1 MHANKPYL
9 GIDGGGT
16 KTMFTLM
23 DAEGAVLAQKQ
34 YGTAS
39 YKEIGLR
46 GVADMIR
53 GGIAALPEKPG
64 HVCIGMPMFGEN
76 AAFEAAIQ
84 KEFPNYLIVNDSEVG
99 WAGSLGIEPGINI
112 VAGTGSIA
120 FGKNADGA
128 RARCGG
134 WTELFS
140 DEGSGYWLGR
150 RTVELFTKQ
159 ADFRIER
166 GALYEITREFFN
178 SHDDFEI
185 ITKIEDEYQPH
196 RDKVASLQM
205 LLLKAAS
212 AGDVSAAGMYADAAR
227 ELAEIVKGAWRQLG
241 KPAGCKVSWSGGVF
255 KAGDFLTR
263 PFRDALAGFEIVA
276 PLYPPDIGAVLL
288 AAESAG
294 PGCAKKLL
302 EKLGARAQLG

>member
-1 MHANKPYL
+1 MRANDTYL

-16 KTMFTLM
+16 KTLFTLM
-23 DAEGAVLAQKQ
+23 DAEGKILAQNK

-39 YKEIGLR
+39 FKEIGLQ

-53 GGIAALPEKPG
+53 NGIAALPATPER
-64 HVCIGMPMFGEN
+64 VCIGMPMFGEN
-76 AAFEAAIQ
+76 AVFEAAIQ
-84 KEFPNYLIVNDSEVG
+84 KEFPDYLIVNDAEVG
-99 WAGSLGIEPGINI
+99 WAGSLGLEPGINI

-159 ADFRIER
+159 ADFRVAR
-166 GALYEITREFFN
+166 GALYDITREFFN
-178 SHDDFEI
+178 SRDNFEI
-185 ITKIEDEYQPH
+185 INLIEDEWQPH
-196 RDKVASLQM
+196 RDKVASLHM
-205 LLLKAAS
+205 LLLKAAQN
-212 AGDVSAAGMYADAAR
+212 GDASAAGLYAEAAR
-227 ELAEIVKGAWRQLG
+227 ELAEIVRGVWRQLG
-241 KPAGCKVSWSGGVF
+241 EPADCKVSWSGGVF
-255 KAGDFLTR
+255 KAGDCIMK
-263 PFRDALAGFEIVA
+263 PFCNELAGFHIVA
-276 PLYPPDIGAVLL
+276 PLFPPDVGAVLL

-294 PGCAKKLL
+294 RECAKNMLL
-302 EKLGARAQLG
+302 KI